1 MVTFCLNLP
10 FSNLFIFSDPQQ
22 YLQQTMA
29 QHQHQQQQQQQQMED
44 HLAQFSSAFATNPRN
59 PFATSSAQGGRFVSS
74 NGGSPVPNGGGGG
87 TSSGQQQQMAH
98 QQMAGFAHPAFATN
112 FGVGVGGENGLQGG
126 VGGGG
131 QLVMANQL
139 AGHLAAQQQA
149 GLGGP
154 GNAAAT
160 AALFAVGDAREC
172 VNCGKYLFCVLLPSS
187 PEEDEEAVS
196 S

>member
-1 MVTFCLNLP
+1 
-10 FSNLFIFSDPQQ
+10 
-22 YLQQTMA
+22 MA
-29 QHQHQQQQQQQQMED
+29 QHQQQQQQQQQMED

-74 NGGSPVPNGGGGG
+74 NGGSPVPNGGGG
-87 TSSGQQQQMAH
+87 TVSSGQQQQQMAH

-139 AGHLAAQQQA
+139 AG
-149 GLGGP
+149 LGGP

-160 AALFAVGDAREC
+160 AAALFAVGDAREC
-172 VNCGKYLFCVLLPSS
+172 VNCGKYLFCVLLPSL
-187 PEEDEEAVS
+187 EEEEAVS
-196 S
+196 F

>member
-1 MVTFCLNLP
+1 
-10 FSNLFIFSDPQQ
+10 
-22 YLQQTMA
+22 MA
-29 QHQHQQQQQQQQMED
+29 QHQQQQQQQQMED

-87 TSSGQQQQMAH
+87 TVSSGQQQQQMAH

-112 FGVGVGGENGLQGG
+112 FGVGVGENGLQ
-126 VGGGG
+126 GGGG

-149 GLGGP
+149 GLGGA
-154 GNAAAT
+154 GNAAAA

-172 VNCGKYLFCVLLPSS
+172 VNCGKYLFCVLLPSFTRGRRRS
-187 PEEDEEAVS
+187 IVLLTNPPPN
-196 S
+196 